1 MLPGKSF
8 LLKNVLFQ
16 PEIVLNK
23 DGSNY
28 KRTTFMLL
36 FFFSSN
42 KSFPYKFLDNAQRL
56 INRRKK

>member
-1 MLPGKSF
+1 M
-8 LLKNVLFQ
+8 
-16 PEIVLNK
+16 LNK

-28 KRTTFMLL
+28 KRTTFMLFF